1 MNCERDVV
9 VGTAVAGRMRREL
22 EAIVGPFL
30 NLLPLRVRVQ
40 PGESFVALVRRIRE
54 AALDA
59 YAHQEVP
66 FEKLVEE
73 LAPQRALSQH
83 PIFQAMVVAQ
93 NTPIEAAEMP
103 GLQTEWLAPVG
114 ALVKYDLTLSI
125 VQGARRISGAFEYA
139 ADLFHSDQVERLA
152 KQFER
157 LVEQAMAEPEGAVGQ
172 VDVLDVEER
181 RRVLT
186 EFNRTASASAAA
198 RSPAEWL
205 TEAAQQYGDRVA
217 LEDGA
222 GLRWSY
228 DQLHKRA
235 ALLAGHLATLGAGPD
250 RIVGICLDRSAEMVL
265 ALLAVVKS
273 GAAYLPVEPDW
284 PAARLQ
290 EILGEASPVVV
301 LTTERRRTALA
312 GIGCPLLPIDGGRV
326 DYPQRRL
333 EIGTDPDC
341 LAYVI
346 YTSGSTGRPNG
357 VAVSCGAL
365 LNHLAWAQ
373 QALPLGPG
381 DTILQKYSVAFDAGT
396 LEIFQ
401 ALCAGAR
408 LFLAPPG
415 PIDGTELARL
425 AVQHGVTALDVTPVL
440 LDSMCDAGVPSG
452 LRRIVSGG
460 NLSPKK

>member
-1 MNCERDVV
+1 M
-9 VGTAVAGRMRREL
+9 
-22 EAIVGPFL
+22 
-30 NLLPLRVRVQ
+30 
-40 PGESFVALVRRIRE
+40 
-54 AALDA
+54 
-59 YAHQEVP
+59 
-66 FEKLVEE
+66 
-73 LAPQRALSQH
+73 
-83 PIFQAMVVAQ
+83 
-93 NTPIEAAEMP
+93 
-103 GLQTEWLAPVG
+103 
-114 ALVKYDLTLSI
+114 
-125 VQGARRISGAFEYA
+125 QGARRISGAFEYA

-284 PAARLQ
+284 PAAVFRRFSVRRPQLWFSPRS
-290 EILGEASPVVV
+290 EGVRRSLGSAVRYCQSMEAGSIIRSVGWKSAPIPIASP
-301 LTTERRRTALA
+301 T
-312 GIGCPLLPIDGGRV
+312 
-326 DYPQRRL
+326 
-333 EIGTDPDC
+333 
-341 LAYVI
+341 
-346 YTSGSTGRPNG
+346 
-357 VAVSCGAL
+357 
-365 LNHLAWAQ
+365 
-373 QALPLGPG
+373 
-381 DTILQKYSVAFDAGT
+381 
-396 LEIFQ
+396 
-401 ALCAGAR
+401 
-408 LFLAPPG
+408 
-415 PIDGTELARL
+415 
-425 AVQHGVTALDVTPVL
+425 
-440 LDSMCDAGVPSG
+440 
-452 LRRIVSGG
+452 
-460 NLSPKK
+460 